1 MKLYDFINNEFDI
14 EDKDKLTTRNF
25 WNYFD
30 QIKKDND
37 LKIYI
42 SNDGNNYPYNFATHK
57 LRNIIN
63 ENSNINIFCIGADI
77 CIPPIKDDIML
88 CYSNETNKTIREPFI
103 FHNYTDELQKEVM
116 EVEFKNK
123 LEVNLLEG
131 LGKNNIRL
139 FSTQVYIKNPNLY
152 FIPLGIQLH
161 GTHAVGQNFC
171 DININLLDIKK
182 THSIADKKT
191 LCYLNCSFLSSKDG
205 VNFLMGNIRELCY
218 NSIKDNKRP
227 FIITEL
233 NNVHG
238 FQNKRELF
246 IHYYNTL
253 CKSKFCLCPPNFV
266 PDTYRIWD
274 CLYMGCIPV
283 VIDFEGSDYLKD
295 LPILFI
301 EDYKKFLT
309 ITEEELI
316 TIWEDMINKDYNY
329 EKLMFSH
336 WKKHIKENML

>member
-1 MKLYDFINNEFDI
+1 MRLCDFINNTFDI

-63 ENSNINIFCIGADI
+63 ENSNINIFCIGGDI

-88 CYSNETNKTIREPFI
+88 SYSNETNQNIGGPFI
-103 FHNYTDELQKEVM
+103 FHNYTDELQKKVM
-116 EVEFKNK
+116 EIDFKNK
-123 LEVNLLEG
+123 LEVTLLDG
-131 LGKNNIRL
+131 LCKNNIRL
-139 FSTQVYIKNPNLY
+139 FSTQVYLKNTNLH

-161 GTHAVGQNFC
+161 GTYDVNQNFC

-182 THSIADKKT
+182 THSVQDKQT

-218 NSIKDNKRP
+218 NSIKDNNRD
-227 FIITEL
+227 FITTEK
-233 NNVHG
+233 NNIHN
-238 FQNKRELF
+238 FPNKYELF
-246 IHYYNTL
+246 VHYYTTL
-253 CKSKFCLCPPNFV
+253 CKCKFCLCPPNFV

-309 ITEEELI
+309 ITEDELT

-329 EKLMFSH
+329 EKLLFSH
-336 WKKHIKENML
+336 WEKHIKENML

>member
-1 MKLYDFINNEFDI
+1 MKLFDFINNAFDI
-14 EDKDKLTTRNF
+14 EDKDKLTSKRF

-30 QIKKDND
+30 QIKKDKD
-37 LKIYI
+37 LKISI
-42 SNDGNNYPYNFATHK
+42 SNSGDNYPYNFATHK
-57 LRNIIN
+57 LGNIIN
-63 ENSNINIFCIGADI
+63 ENSNVNIFCISPDV

-88 CYSNETNKTIREPFI
+88 SYSNETNQNIGGPFI
-103 FHNYTDELQKEVM
+103 FINYTDELQKEVM

-123 LEVNLLEG
+123 LEVKLMEG
-131 LGKNNIRL
+131 LIKNNIRV
-139 FSTQVYIKNPNLY
+139 FSTQVYVKTPNLY

-161 GTHAVGQNFC
+161 GTTAVGQNFC
-171 DININLLDIKK
+171 EININLLDIKK
-182 THSIADKKT
+182 THSMADKKA
-191 LCYLNCSFLSSKDG
+191 LCYLNCAFTPSKNG

-218 NSIKDNKRP
+218 NSIKDNKRE
-227 FIITEL
+227 FITTEV

-238 FQNKRELF
+238 FQNKHELF

-309 ITEEELI
+309 ITEDELT